1 MKRNIIITGGA
12 GFIGS
17 HVVRLFVNKYPE
29 YNIINLD
36 KLTYAG
42 NLANLKDIENKPNY
56 KFVKMDICDFE
67 AFYQLMQDE
76 KIDGIIHLAAESHVD
91 RSIKDPF
98 TFARTNVM
106 GTLSLL
112 QAAKLYWESQPT
124 PYVVEHEM
132 ADGSKLKA
140 QSRFYHIS
148 TDEVYGALEMNHP
161 EGIPAPHQTTASAHR
176 SGLNAQGS
184 LAYGDEFFYETT
196 KYNPHS
202 PYSAAKAS
210 SDHFVRAYHDTYG
223 MPTIVTNCSNNYGPY
238 QFPEKLIPLFIN
250 NIRHRKPLPVYGKGE
265 NVRDWLYVEDHARAI
280 DIIFHNG
287 KIAETYNIGGFNEW
301 KNIDIIKTIIKT
313 VDIALGRV
321 ELTEE
326 QQKMNSSWLMAH
338 GSLPDEM
345 FPDMSLITYVTD
357 RLGHDARYAI
367 DSTKLQKELGW
378 EPSLQFEEGI
388 EKTVRWYLDNQ
399 EWMDNIT
406 SGEYEKYYEEMYA
419 KR

>member
-42 NLANLKDIENKPNY
+42 NLANLKDIEDKPNY

-148 TDEVYGALEMNHP
+148 TDEVYGALEMNRP
-161 EGIPAPHQTTASAHR
+161 EGIEPPFKTVASSEGHK
-176 SGLNAQGS
+176 
-184 LAYGDEFFYETT
+184 AYGDEFFYETT

-399 EWMDNIT
+399 DWMDNVT
-406 SGEYEKYYEEMYA
+406 SGDYQKYYEEMY
-419 KR
+419 K

>member
-29 YNIINLD
+29 YHIINVD

-42 NLANLKDIENKPNY
+42 NLANLSDIEGKPNY
-56 KFVKMDICDFE
+56 TFVKADICDFDMMLGLIRE
-67 AFYQLMQDE
+67 HNV
-76 KIDGIIHLAAESHVD
+76 DGIIHLAAESHVD

-112 QAAKLYWESQPT
+112 QA
-124 PYVVEHEM
+124 
-132 ADGSKLKA
+132 
-140 QSRFYHIS
+140 
-148 TDEVYGALEMNHP
+148 DEVYGALELTDP
-161 EGIPAPHQTTASAHR
+161 EGIQSPFTTAASSKDHHH
-176 SGLNAQGS
+176 
-184 LAYGDEFFYETT
+184 AYGTEFFLETT

-202 PYSAAKAS
+202 PYSASKAS

-265 NVRDWLYVEDHARAI
+265 NVRDWLYVVDHARAI
-280 DIIFHNG
+280 DLIFHEG

-301 KNIDIIKTIIKT
+301 KNIDIIKVVIKT
-313 VDIALGRV
+313 VDRLLGNP
-321 ELTEE
+321 EGY
-326 QQKMNSSWLMAH
+326 S
-338 GSLPDEM
+338 DE
-345 FPDMSLITYVTD
+345 LITYVTD
-357 RLGHDARYAI
+357 RAGHDLRYAI
-367 DSTKLQKELGW
+367 DSRKLQRELGW

-399 EWMDNIT
+399 SWMDNIT
-406 SGEYEKYYEEMYA
+406 SGDSERYYDDMY
-419 KR
+419 KNR